1 MPTYTLPKS
10 TIEESSSDLLR
21 RLDSLDLTA
30 TEVRLVYLLAQSS
43 PHPVRVGEL
52 AAAVTDCHS
61 LNRRQRSVLEQ
72 QLTRLRSKL
81 MVYNLRLLCI
91 EGYGYLLLRSS
102 EA

>member
-1 MPTYTLPKS
+1 MPTYTSPKS

-21 RLDSLDLTA
+21 LLDSLDLTT
-30 TEVRLVYLLAQSS
+30 TEVRLLHLLAQSS
-43 PHPVRVGEL
+43 PHPVRAGEL

-81 MVYNLRLLCI
+81 MGHGIRLLCV
-91 EGYGYLLLRSS
+91 ERYGYLLLLDG
-102 EA
+102 EV